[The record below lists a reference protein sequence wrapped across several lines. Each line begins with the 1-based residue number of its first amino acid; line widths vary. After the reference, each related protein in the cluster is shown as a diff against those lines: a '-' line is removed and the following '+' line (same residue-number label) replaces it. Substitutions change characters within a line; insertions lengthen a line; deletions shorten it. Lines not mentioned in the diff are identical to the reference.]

1 MKIAIVILNW
11 NGEKLL
17 EQFLPSIV
25 NFSSELATIY
35 VADNASTD
43 HSIKFVKE
51 QFPLVQIIENAT
63 NGGYAKGYNDAL
75 INLKEDVFCL
85 LNNA

>member
-1 MKIAIVILNW
+1 MKTAIVILNW

-25 NFSSELATIY
+25 NFSSNEAAIY

-43 HSIKFVKE
+43 ESIAYVKE
-51 QFPLVQIIENAT
+51 FFPAVNIVENAL
-63 NGGYAKGYNDAL
+63 NGGYAKGYNDAVTTL
-75 INLKEDVFCL
+75 AAKE
-85 LNNA
+85 

>member
-1 MKIAIVILNW
+1 MKTAIVILNW

-25 NFSSELATIY
+25 NFSSNEAAIY

-43 HSIKFVKE
+43 ASIAYVKE
-51 QFPLVQIIENAT
+51 FFPAVNIVENAL

-75 INLKEDVFCL
+75 QSH
-85 LNNA
+85 